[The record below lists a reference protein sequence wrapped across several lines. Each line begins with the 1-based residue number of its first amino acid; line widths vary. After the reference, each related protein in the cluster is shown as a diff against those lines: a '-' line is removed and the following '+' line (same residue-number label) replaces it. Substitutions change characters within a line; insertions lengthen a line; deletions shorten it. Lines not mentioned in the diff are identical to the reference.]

1 MDFGRPAFRIFALIA
16 VVALPALAAL
26 GLVLVRGDAWVAEVG
41 VSVALLVVGLGT
53 LLWAAVVAAF
63 GSRSMTRDLE
73 SVVTLAERGSEA
85 GGAAEEPDAGDD
97 LSAAQRRLRMALE
110 ERNQQISILAADV
123 AATPITGGPAEVAAR
138 VVTVARQV
146 TRDPTWLLVVLK
158 AGDPDLLPSGVYDS
172 HPDTPPRAL
181 GELEQWAAV
190 SEAPDR
196 RSPRYLVG
204 PWGAVVAVDASG
216 GEELTAMLLAPW
228 EGRSEP
234 TPAER
239 DLLSLIAQIAATAI
253 EHSLLYAR
261 LRAQTDELNRMA
273 VVQSDFLRGITHD
286 LQTPLTSIRAVAAE
300 VGATAKLS
308 ASARR
313 DLSTIAHQ
321 ADRMRRMV
329 GQLLAVSR
337 LEAGALESRQEIFRA
352 EPIVQRTWEALRDA
366 NHRFTFESVGEPH
379 LVVGDPDRYEQ
390 VLWALLDNAT
400 KYAPPGTDVRVSVTG
415 RDGPDGQ
422 LESELAVTD
431 QGPGMTSAD
440 QAHAF
445 DQFFRGDD
453 ARRMVPAGSGIGLY
467 AAQGLV
473 QAMGGRL
480 EMESAPQAGATFR
493 VTLPAERAEPGAGDK
508 A

>member
-1 MDFGRPAFRIFALIA
+1 MDLGRPALRIFAFIS

-26 GLVLVRGDAWVAEVG
+26 GLVLVLGDAWVAEVG

-53 LLWAAVVAAF
+53 LLWAAIVAAV
-63 GSRSMTRDLE
+63 GSRTVTRDLQ
-73 SVVTLAERGSEA
+73 SVVALAERGAPTVAKPGDAEEA
-85 GGAAEEPDAGDD
+85 GD
-97 LSAAQRRLRMALE
+97 LSAAQRRLRLALE

-146 TRDPTWLLVVLK
+146 TRDPTWLLVVLW
-158 AGDPDLLPSGVYDS
+158 AGDPGLLPSGVYDGDPES
-172 HPDTPPRAL
+172 PPRPL

-190 SEAPDR
+190 SEETDR
-196 RSPRYLVG
+196 RGPRYLVG

-216 GEELTAMLLAPW
+216 GEEMKALLLAPW

-261 LRAQTDELNRMA
+261 LRGQTDELNRMA
-273 VVQSDFLRGITHD
+273 AVQSDFLRGITHD

-300 VGATAKLS
+300 VGATEDLS
-308 ASARR
+308 ADARR
-313 DLSTIAHQ
+313 DLGTIAHQ

-352 EPIVQRTWEALRDA
+352 EPMVQRTWEALRDA
-366 NHRFTFESVGEPH
+366 NHRFSFQSNGDPH

-400 KYAPPGTDVRVSVTG
+400 KYAPPGSEVRVSLAG
-415 RDGPDGQ
+415 RPGVDGT
-422 LESELAVTD
+422 LVSELAVTD
-431 QGPGMTSAD
+431 QGPGMTQAD
-440 QAHAF
+440 QARAF

-453 ARRMVPAGSGIGLY
+453 ARRMVPNGSGIGLY
-467 AAQGLV
+467 AARGLV
-473 QAMGGRL
+473 EAMQGRL
-480 EMESAPQAGATFR
+480 ELESAPGAGATFR
-493 VTLPAERAEPGAGDK
+493 VTLPAEKVTPEAGE
-508 A
+508 

>member
-1 MDFGRPAFRIFALIA
+1 VDLGRPALRIFAFIA

-26 GLVLVRGDAWVAEVG
+26 ALVLVLGDAWVAEVG

-53 LLWAAVVAAF
+53 LLWAAIVAGV
-63 GSRSMTRDLE
+63 GSRSVTRDLQG
-73 SVVTLAERGSEA
+73 VVTLAERGA
-85 GGAAEEPDAGDD
+85 ATGVQPGLAEEEGE

-146 TRDPTWLLVVLK
+146 TRDPTWLLVVLR
-158 AGDPDLLPSGVYDS
+158 AGDPGLLPPGVYDGD
-172 HPDTPPRAL
+172 PDSPPRPL

-190 SEAPDR
+190 SGEADR
-196 RSPRYLVG
+196 HGPRHLVG
-204 PWGAVVAVDASG
+204 PWGAVVAVEATG
-216 GEELTAMLLAPW
+216 GDELNALLLAPW
-228 EGRSEP
+228 EGRPEP

-239 DLLSLIAQIAATAI
+239 DLLSLISQIASTAI

-273 VVQSDFLRGITHD
+273 AVQSDFLRGITHD

-300 VGATAKLS
+300 VGATEDLS
-308 ASARR
+308 ASAQR
-313 DLSTIAHQ
+313 DLGTITHQ
-321 ADRMRRMV
+321 ADRMGRMV

-352 EPIVQRTWEALRDA
+352 EPIVQRTWDALRDA
-366 NHRFTFESVGEPH
+366 NHGFTFRLEGEPH

-400 KYAPPGTDVRVSVTG
+400 KYAPPGSEVSVAVAG
-415 RDGPDGQ
+415 RAGMDGT
-422 LESELAVTD
+422 LLSELAVTD
-431 QGPGMTSAD
+431 QGPGMTPAD
-440 QAHAF
+440 QARAF

-453 ARRMVPAGSGIGLY
+453 ARRMAPDGSGIGLY
-467 AAQGLV
+467 AARGLV
-473 QAMGGRL
+473 EAMHGRL
-480 EMESAPQAGATFR
+480 ELESAPGSGATFR
-493 VTLPAERAEPGAGDK
+493 VTLPAERAEPEAGE
-508 A
+508 

>member
-1 MDFGRPAFRIFALIA
+1 MDLGRPALRIFALIA

-26 GLVLVRGDAWVAEVG
+26 GLVLVLGDAWVAEVG

-53 LLWAAVVAAF
+53 MLWAAIVAAF
-63 GSRSMTRDLE
+63 GSRSVTRDLQ
-73 SVVTLAERGSEA
+73 SVVTLAERGSAAGAEPGEA
-85 GGAAEEPDAGDD
+85 DAADD
-97 LSAAQRRLRMALE
+97 LSAAQRRLRMALD

-146 TRDPTWLLVVLK
+146 TRDPTWLLVVLR
-158 AGDPDLLPSGVYDS
+158 AGDPNLLPSGVYDS
-172 HPDTPPRAL
+172 DPDTPPRAL

-196 RSPRYLVG
+196 RGPRYLVG
-204 PWGAVVAVDASG
+204 PWGAVVTVDASG
-216 GEELTAMLLAPW
+216 GEELNAMLLAPW

-253 EHSLLYAR
+253 EHSLLYSR

-300 VGATAKLS
+300 VGATAKLG
-308 ASARR
+308 ASAQR
-313 DLSTIAHQ
+313 DLATIAHQ

-366 NHRFTFESVGEPH
+366 NHRFTFESLGEPH

-400 KYAPPGTDVRVSVTG
+400 KYAPPDSDVRVSVTG
-415 RDGPDGQ
+415 RGGQDGE
-422 LESELAVTD
+422 LLSELAVSD
-431 QGPGMTSAD
+431 EGPGLAPD
-440 QAHAF
+440 DRARAF
-445 DQFFRGDD
+445 DQFFRGAD
-453 ARRMVPAGSGIGLY
+453 ARRMVPDGSGIGLY
-467 AAQGLV
+467 AARGLV
-473 QAMGGRL
+473 EAMHGSL
-480 EMESAPQAGATFR
+480 ELESESGAGATFK
-493 VTLPAERAEPGAGDK
+493 VILPAERVEPDGDE
-508 A
+508 

>member
-26 GLVLVRGDAWVAEVG
+26 GLVLVLGDAWVAEVG

-53 LLWAAVVAAF
+53 LLWAAIVAAF
-63 GSRSMTRDLE
+63 GSRSVTRDIQ
-73 SVVTLAERGSEA
+73 SVVTLAERGSA
-85 GGAAEEPDAGDD
+85 TSAESGDGD
-97 LSAAQRRLRMALE
+97 TTDELNAAQRRLRLALE

-146 TRDPTWLLVVLK
+146 THDPTWLLVVLK
-158 AGDPDLLPSGVYDS
+158 AGDPGLLPSGVYDS
-172 HPDTPPRAL
+172 DPDTPPRAL

-190 SEAPDR
+190 SEGPDAR
-196 RSPRYLVG
+196 GPRYLVG

-216 GEELTAMLLAPW
+216 GEELNAMLLAPW
-228 EGRSEP
+228 EGRAGP

-239 DLLSLIAQIAATAI
+239 DLLSLIAQIASAAI

-261 LRAQTDELNRMA
+261 LQAQTDELNRMA
-273 VVQSDFLRGITHD
+273 AVQSDFLRGITHD

-300 VGATAKLS
+300 VGATEDLS
-308 ASARR
+308 DSAQR
-313 DLSTIAHQ
+313 DLTTIAHQ

-352 EPIVQRTWEALRDA
+352 EPIVQRTWDALRDA
-366 NHRFTFESVGEPH
+366 NHRFSFESAGEPH

-400 KYAPPGTDVRVSVTG
+400 KYAPPGSGVRVTVSG
-415 RDGPDGQ
+415 RAGPNGE
-422 LESELAVTD
+422 LRSELAVTD
-431 QGPGMTSAD
+431 QGPGLAPAD
-440 QAHAF
+440 QARAF
-445 DQFFRGDD
+445 DQFFRGAD
-453 ARRMVPAGSGIGLY
+453 ARRMVPDGSGIGLY
-467 AAQGLV
+467 AARGLV
-473 QAMGGRL
+473 EAMDGRL
-480 EMESAPQAGATFR
+480 ELESVAGAGATFR
-493 VTLPAERAEPGAGDK
+493 VTLPAERVALDGAE
-508 A
+508 